1 MSRSRMTTESTTTDA
16 SHQRPME
23 GARTLSLAVL
33 TTIYAGGNFLSTLLR
48 MAGGLL
54 TAKVVE
60 PAVLGLFNGMGLVL
74 GYVPFL
80 QLGILNG
87 LNRELPYYAGQGD
100 QQRVDTLAAAAQAW
114 TFLIGGV
121 VALGLLGLS
130 IWCLWMGK
138 PQEAAGWA
146 TYAVGALTLFYG
158 QYYLQITYR
167 TSHDFARLA
176 LVNVIENGAA
186 LTLVLLVWWLSF
198 YGLCLR
204 SLLMGLIFMALL
216 WHWRPV
222 RIGPKW
228 NRAALWHLLKIG
240 APIFGV
246 GQLYAWWAVL
256 DSTLVLKYL
265 GVEGLGLYALA
276 LMAGPAMQ
284 MLPDALSQISYP
296 RMAEQ
301 YGRNRRVNDLCQLV
315 QRPILWMTLGMVPLV
330 IMAWIA
336 LPALIKLFLPKYVGG
351 IAAAQWSLVGAGLM
365 SLAPI
370 CNTFNVVKRQDL
382 YIVTIVLGMA
392 AYFVSLMW
400 LTRTEVVLVAFPQAR
415 VIGKIVFLGL
425 CYLAL
430 IYLKRRE
437 ALR

>member
-1 MSRSRMTTESTTTDA
+1 MDSQTAVLDSSQTSAQIKGTPA
-16 SHQRPME
+16 
-23 GARTLSLAVL
+23 LSLGLL
-33 TTIYAGGNFLSTLLR
+33 TAIFAGGNFLSTLLR

-54 TAKVVE
+54 TARVVE

-74 GYVPFL
+74 GYAPFL

-100 QQRVDTLAAAAQAW
+100 QRRVHELAAAAQAW
-114 TFLIGGV
+114 ALAVGGL
-121 VALGLLGLS
+121 VALGLLGVSVWQVWQGDLT
-130 IWCLWMGK
+130 
-138 PQEAAGWA
+138 QAAGWA
-146 TYAVGALTLFYG
+146 TYAVGALVLFYG

-167 TSHDFARLA
+167 TRHDFARLA
-176 LVNVIENGAA
+176 LIQVGQNGAA
-186 LTLVLLVWWLSF
+186 LVLVLLVWWLSF

-204 SLLMGLIFMALL
+204 SLVVGAVFIGLL
-216 WHWRPV
+216 WRWRPV
-222 RIGPKW
+222 RVNPSWRWADLK
-228 NRAALWHLLKIG
+228 HLLKIG

-284 MLPDALSQISYP
+284 MLPDALSQITYP

-315 QRPILWMTLGMVPLV
+315 QRPILWMALAMVPLV
-330 IMAWIA
+330 IVAWLA
-336 LPALIKLFLPKYVGG
+336 VPALIDFFLPKYAGG
-351 IAAAQWSLVGAGLM
+351 IAAAQWSLVAAGLM

-382 YIVTIVLGMA
+382 YVVAIALGIA
-392 AYFVSLMW
+392 AYFGALLWFTRQEVSLA
-400 LTRTEVVLVAFPQAR
+400 AFPQAM
-415 VIGKIVFLGL
+415 VVGKIVFLGL
-425 CYLAL
+425 SYLAL
-430 IYLKRRE
+430 NYLKRRE
-437 ALR
+437 S